1 MIPKASSAPAISNN
15 YTVPVASIAR
25 PESPNK
31 KNFINMVSPSTLNS
45 QIKAKSSPLPLPN
58 SHMLLPASGANVGS
72 NVKSAFSVVIPST
85 SSNAPVKI
93 LAEDGDLVVG
103 RNKVMKD
110 SGGGTI
116 DVHHAVN
123 NSNNQMKTV
132 TNSELVSTVNNL
144 HWKQPPPVPST
155 LQNNSSN
162 SSISSDS
169 SKLNIFL
176 LLCTGW
182 YLKS

>member
-1 MIPKASSAPAISNN
+1 MIPKASSAPTISNN
-15 YTVPVASIAR
+15 YTVSIAR

-72 NVKSAFSVVIPST
+72 NVKSAFSVVMPST
-85 SSNAPVKI
+85 SSNAPIKI

-110 SGGGTI
+110 PGGGGNI
-116 DVHHAVN
+116 DVHHTVN

-132 TNSELVSTVNNL
+132 TNSELVSTANNL
-144 HWKQPPPVPST
+144 HWKQPPQVPST

-162 SSISSDS
+162 SSISSNS
-169 SKLNIFL
+169 SKLNICL
-176 LLCTGW
+176 L
-182 YLKS
+182 